1 VTEPARPFC
10 EGSEAS
16 RAAFDAWVRRL
27 QALGLE
33 VGEADAY
40 VVGLCASREVR
51 LTQLAA
57 AVAGELDGGT
67 QLRLIQAERLAA
79 ADVASSLDHLERV
92 FGVAAEAV
100 PKPAQLRATGTG
112 GPAPSG
118 KVISFAGASE
128 SKPKTA
134 IGQRLAAAVARSSA
148 PLTMPALRRTVQGS
162 EGDFRRG
169 LRDALAC
176 GAIRRDGSG
185 TRGKP
190 FVYLRGG

>member
-1 VTEPARPFC
+1 MPGCVAC
-10 EGSEAS
+10 
-16 RAAFDAWVRRL
+16 D
-27 QALGLE
+27 ALGYE
-33 VGEADAY
+33 MGEADAY

-92 FGVAAEAV
+92 FAVAGEV
-100 PKPAQLRATGTG
+100 PKPAALRATGTS

-118 KVISFAGASE
+118 KVISFAGVSE

-134 IGQRLAAAVARSSA
+134 IGQRLAAVVARSSA

-176 GAIRRDGSG
+176 GAVRREGSG
-185 TRGKP
+185 TKGKP
-190 FVYLRGG
+190 FVYRPGGSR